1 MKKDVDIYGIDK
13 KDIKDFV
20 TTEKDI
26 WKQKIRIPSPS
37 KKLDEK
43 MIKEETKEIQK
54 HEPIELIPI
63 EQRKRKR
70 TDGSNSTKEDPESED
85 SDGSEWYSQR
95 RGSRSS
101 TIYSRDSGE
110 STCLEDFNILK
121 TLGVGSFGKVFLV
134 QHKEWKDLYAMKSIR
149 KDKVIEYE

>member
-1 MKKDVDIYGIDK
+1 MRKEVDIYGIDK
-13 KDIKDFV
+13 KSIKDFV
-20 TTEKDI
+20 TTEKDVK
-26 WKQKIRIPSPS
+26 KQSIRIPSPS
-37 KKLDEK
+37 RKLNEK
-43 MIKEETKEIQK
+43 MIKEETKDIRK
-54 HEPIELIPI
+54 DPEPIE
-63 EQRKRKR
+63 QWKRTR

-110 STCLEDFNILK
+110 LTTLEDFNILK

-134 QHKEWKDLYAMKSIR
+134 
-149 KDKVIEYE
+149 